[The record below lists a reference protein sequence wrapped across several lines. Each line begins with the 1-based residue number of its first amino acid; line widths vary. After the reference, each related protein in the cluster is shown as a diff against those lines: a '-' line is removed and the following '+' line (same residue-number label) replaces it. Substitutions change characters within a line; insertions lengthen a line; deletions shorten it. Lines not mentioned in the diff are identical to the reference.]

1 MNEPGGA
8 FSLSAVV
15 PAFNEAAVIER
26 FLRAL
31 RDTLVPL
38 TSSFEII
45 VIDDGSS
52 DDTAAIVERTS
63 ASLNLTLLKLSR
75 NFGKEAALT
84 AGLAHARG
92 DAVLIIDADFQDPLE
107 LVPRMV
113 ARWREG
119 FDMVYGVRRERGEES
134 WLRRAG
140 TRWFYRMMAV
150 GTRVDVPPYAQDF
163 RVLDRKVVDAIN
175 RLPERNRFMKGLY
188 AWVGFK
194 SIGIEY
200 RHAERAGGS
209 SSFGWRRLARLGLT
223 GLTAFSNL
231 PLRVWGAAGMLIALG
246 AIGYGVVIAVRTLV
260 FGNPVPGFTTL
271 AVSIMFFS
279 GVQLLSIGIIGEY
292 LGRVYEETKARPTFL
307 IERVVDRSPLRSIG
321 DARSPTEPHA

>member
-1 MNEPGGA
+1 MS
-8 FSLSAVV
+8 FTLSAIV
-15 PAFNEAAVIER
+15 PAHNESAVIER
-26 FLRAL
+26 FLHAL
-31 RDTLVPL
+31 HGTLAPI
-38 TSSFEII
+38 TPRFEVI
-45 VIDDGSS
+45 VIDDGSR
-52 DDTAAIVERTS
+52 DDTAAIVERL
-63 ASLNLTLLKLSR
+63 APKLKLTLLKLSR

-84 AGLAHARG
+84 AGLVHARG
-92 DAVLIIDADFQDPLE
+92 DAALIIDADFQDPLE
-107 LVPRMV
+107 LVPQMV

-119 FDMVYGVRRERGEES
+119 YDMVYGVRREREEES

-140 TRWFYRMMAV
+140 TRWFYRLLAI
-150 GTRVDVPPYAQDF
+150 GTKVDVPPYAQDF

-200 RHAERAGGS
+200 RHAPREGGA
-209 SSFGWRRLARLGLT
+209 SSFGIRGLARLALT

-231 PLRVWGAAGMLIALG
+231 PLRVWGAVGTVIALS
-246 AIGYGVVIAVRTLV
+246 AIGYGAVIAVRTLV

-292 LGRVYEETKARPTFL
+292 IGRVYEETKGRPTYL
-307 IERVVDRSPLRSIG
+307 VERVVDASPLA
-321 DARSPTEPHA
+321 ARKD

>member
-1 MNEPGGA
+1 VTREIGA
-8 FSLSAVV
+8 IALSAIV
-15 PAFNEAAVIER
+15 PAFNEGAVIER

-31 RDTLVPL
+31 RDTLASI
-38 TSSFEII
+38 TSAFEII
-45 VIDDGSS
+45 VIDDGST
-52 DDTAAIVERTS
+52 DDTAAVVER
-63 ASLNLTLLKLSR
+63 ASDSLPLTLLKLSR

-92 DAVLIIDADFQDPLE
+92 DTVLIIDADFQDPLD
-107 LVPRMV
+107 LVPQMV

-119 FDMVYGVRRERGEES
+119 YDMVYGVRSERDEES

-140 TRWFYRMMAV
+140 TRWFYRLMAV
-150 GTRVDVPPYAQDF
+150 GTKVDVPPYAQDF

-200 RHAERAGGS
+200 RHAPREGGA
-209 SSFGWRRLARLGLT
+209 SSFGWRRLARLALT

-231 PLRVWGAAGMLIALG
+231 PLRVWGAVGMVIALG

-271 AVSIMFFS
+271 AVSIMFFA

-292 LGRVYEETKARPTFL
+292 VGRVYEETKGRPTFL
-307 IERVVDRSPLRSIG
+307 VERIVDRSPLRVSA
-321 DARSPTEPHA
+321 DSRAPTEPHA